1 MFRDKYRLDNEK
13 IVPDRALIKYLSVR
27 MAQTEAG
34 VAIPSEKPH
43 SRRWLRPVFA
53 MAACFALLISVGGL
67 YLNFN
72 TSRDK
77 PSITDK
83 ITEVKTGVTYS
94 DLYELIKSMEPKK
107 DLRDIFGGFI
117 NEKSTA
123 NNAEMAPG
131 SAKDSSVDMESN
143 QGDHSK
149 TNTQVDGVDEA
160 DIVKTDGKYIY
171 TLTKGNLAI
180 IRVQG
185 SQMLKVASVDCTKFA
200 DTDNESYPAE
210 MYVIG
215 DRLVIVKNVFDNAD
229 SNNGIAK
236 SEMYVYD
243 TMYRTGVTSTA
254 VYDISDRSNP
264 KLLGDPGQ
272 SGSYLSSRMV
282 GKTLYL
288 ITNYTIYEKAKKN
301 DPETYIPRLF
311 DNGKARTI
319 DTDDIIISIQ
329 PQQRQYVVVTAINVD
344 EPNERISSKTV
355 FGCGST
361 LYANTENMLIAS
373 SAQKSIKTDGTT
385 VNKTTAGTVSED
397 NVGGQSKI
405 AKPTNA
411 PDYSS
416 SETTRISDSTQTVTY
431 TSVTN
436 LMRFSLND
444 GQIEFAASGSVP
456 GNLLNQFS
464 MDEYMDVFRI
474 VTTVNSYSETR
485 RGNGANGTV
494 TMLPGGGT
502 TNALY
507 TLNQRLEIIGRIENV
522 AKDERVYSVRFTG
535 DIGYFVTF
543 RQVDPL
549 FAVDLSDPAKPKIL
563 SALKIPGFSDYLHP
577 YSDGL
582 LFGFGHN
589 ANEQGGINGLKLSMF
604 DVSDPTDVSEK
615 HKLIISD
622 AYWSEASYNHK
633 AIVVSPTRGLIAFP
647 CDSRYLIFEY
657 SDDVG
662 FIKVGEIYNDSGY
675 NQRGLYIGNVF
686 YVCSNDRISAYSMY
700 GYIHLAT
707 IMI

>member
-1 MFRDKYRLDNEK
+1 MFREKYHSDNQKITPDK
-13 IVPDRALIKYLSVR
+13 ALVKYLSVR
-27 MAQTEAG
+27 MAQTDAG
-34 VAIPSEKPH
+34 TAISSERPH
-43 SRRWLRPVFA
+43 SRRWVLRSIAA
-53 MAACFALLISVGGL
+53 MAACFALLISAGGL
-67 YLNFN
+67 YLHFD
-72 TSRDK
+72 TRQDK
-77 PSITDK
+77 PAVTDK
-83 ITEVKTGVTYS
+83 ITDVKTGVTYS
-94 DLYELIKSMEPKK
+94 DLYELVKSMEPKK
-107 DLRDIFGGFI
+107 DLGDMIGGFL
-117 NEKSTA
+117 NRKSAA
-123 NNAEMAPG
+123 NNAEIAPG
-131 SAKDSSVDMESN
+131 SAKGGSVDMESN

-149 TNTQVDGVDEA
+149 TNTQVQGVDEA

-185 SQMLKVASVDCTKFA
+185 AQMVKVASVNCTKFA
-200 DTDNESYPAE
+200 DTDTESYPAE
-210 MYVIG
+210 MYVID
-215 DRLVIVKNVFDNAD
+215 DRLVIIKNVFDNAD

-236 SEMYVYD
+236 KSMYAYD
-243 TMYRTGVTSTA
+243 TIYQTGVTSTA

-288 ITNYTIYEKAKKN
+288 LTNYTIYEKAKKS

-311 DNGKARTI
+311 DNGKARTM
-319 DTDDIIISIQ
+319 DADDIIIGIQ
-329 PQQRQYVVVTAINVD
+329 PKQRQYVVVTAINVD
-344 EPNERISSKTV
+344 QPNDRISSKTV
-355 FGCGST
+355 FGCGTT
-361 LYANTENMLIAS
+361 LYSNTENMLIAS
-373 SAQKSIKTDGTT
+373 SAQKATKTGGTT
-385 VNKTTAGTVSED
+385 VNKTTAGAVSEG
-397 NVGGQSKI
+397 NVGSQSKA
-405 AKPTNA
+405 AKPSNA
-411 PDYSS
+411 PDYSG
-416 SETTRISDSTQTVTY
+416 SETTGTSDSTQTVSY

-474 VTTVNSYSETR
+474 VTTVNTYTETR

-494 TMLPGGGT
+494 SMSPNNGT
-502 TNALY
+502 SNALY
-507 TLNQRLEIIGRIENV
+507 TLNQGMEIIGSIEDV

-549 FAVDLSDPAKPKIL
+549 FAVDLSDPTAPKIL

-582 LFGFGHN
+582 LFGLGHD
-589 ANEQGGINGLKLSMF
+589 ASEQGSVNGLKLSMF

-615 HKLIISD
+615 HKLIIGD

-633 AIVVSPTRGLIAFP
+633 AIIVSPERNLIAFP
-647 CDSRYLIFEY
+647 CDSKYLVFEY
-657 SDDVG
+657 SDDG
-662 FIKVGEIYNDSGY
+662 FVKVGEIYNDASY

-686 YVCSNDRISAYSMY
+686 YVCSNDRISSYSMD
-700 GYIHLAT
+700 GYINLAT
-707 IMI
+707 IML